1 MMAAHCA
8 IGLNQTELAP
18 MAGIDPATLSRME
31 KAGAQPVKV
40 LSRNLEAVSD
50 ALRKAGV
57 EMPDENTIRVTK
69 RRR

>member
-1 MMAAHCA
+1 
-8 IGLNQTELAP
+8 

-40 LSRNLEAVSD
+40 LSRNLEAVSE
-50 ALRKAGV
+50 ALRTAGV
-57 EMPDENTIRVTK
+57 ETPDENTIGVTK